1 MCFYIDRNHIDMY
14 YWVYKLAFSGIVLML
29 PRGVF
34 GYISY
39 TMSLIVEF
47 FQRVAIIVVTA
58 EQLPLGAN
66 YWYNYV
72 WTVWTTFLWFPFI
85 RRLRARQQTTEA
97 IYFYTIVL
105 FSKVENNHF
114 PNKKLNYYNILVA
127 RFWLTPSKV
136 LYPTFRNSQ

>member
-14 YWVYKLAFSGIVLML
+14 YWVYKLVFSGIVLML

-66 YWYNYV
+66 Y
-72 WTVWTTFLWFPFI
+72 
-85 RRLRARQQTTEA
+85 
-97 IYFYTIVL
+97 
-105 FSKVENNHF
+105 
-114 PNKKLNYYNILVA
+114 
-127 RFWLTPSKV
+127 
-136 LYPTFRNSQ
+136 